1 MYMDNK
7 QLFNSIQQKGILKK
21 KVYFLNK
28 CLCFGINEYSLE
40 LIEKKIYSVEL
51 MFIQWNEVYSRKK
64 CLFRG

>member
-7 QLFNSIQQKGILKK
+7 QLFNSIQQKGILKI
-21 KVYFLNK
+21 KVYFWNK